1 MNRRSGEG
9 SMGMKGEGMCKEVK
23 CDGDGECGGG

>member
-1 MNRRSGEG
+1 MNRSEEG
-9 SMGMKGEGMCKEVK
+9 SRGMKGEGMCKGKK